1 MRTTQ
6 PDRDGTR
13 TIRGAV
19 IAVSGA
25 IKSGTGFTVT
35 RNSTGNYTLRFIGL
49 RSIIT
54 LNATVQQSG
63 GFIVAGPTAADT
75 ATVQIFT
82 PATAL
87 ADYDWAFEA
96 TGLAR

>member
-13 TIRGAV
+13 TIRGTV
-19 IAVSGA
+19 IAVSGT
-25 IKSGTGFTVT
+25 IKAGTGFAVT
-35 RNSTGNYTLRFIGL
+35 RNSTGNYTLRFTGL
-49 RSIIT
+49 RSILT
-54 LNATVQQSG
+54 LNATIQQSG
-63 GFIVAGPTAADT
+63 GFIVASPSNADT
-75 ATVQIFT
+75 ATVLIFT
-82 PATAL
+82 PGTTL